1 MKDSTRDAEEARA
14 GRDELATV
22 AKEAERK
29 LKSLEAE
36 MLQMTED
43 LASAERARRAAEAE
57 RDELQEEINNSANK
71 GWVKI

>member
-14 GRDELATV
+14 ARDELATV

-43 LASAERARRAAEAE
+43 LASAERGRRAAEAE

-71 GWVKI
+71 G